1 MHIQLPFKPH
11 LYARVMKNPT
21 LEQFEQFILLGEQ
34 ATWPQIP
41 MINDRTRISRLIGTY
56 IGRLMQRM
64 AARATP
70 ESTRSKPKA
79 RASRPAA
86 TTRRAPGAAKA

>member
-1 MHIQLPFKPH
+1 
-11 LYARVMKNPT
+11 MKNPT

-56 IGRLMQRM
+56 IGRLMQRI
-64 AARATP
+64 ATQSAP
-70 ESTRSKPKA
+70 ESAPKKAKAKSPRTRS
-79 RASRPAA
+79 
-86 TTRRAPGAAKA
+86 G